1 MLEKDEM
8 ESINNGWSVI
18 LILWLAMFIS
28 LAVYVFVGHMVGEKV
43 TIFLGGDSSLGI
55 LRGILYGISIATL
68 FLTKY
73 MRNLLLKSEK
83 GSFQTRNQINQHPA
97 VAKYI
102 TAVVVSL
109 AMSESIGIYG
119 LVLFFLGK
127 NTMDLY
133 SLILL
138 SAVAMFYYRPKK
150 EELFN
155 VAQTLKIREAIG

>member
-1 MLEKDEM
+1 MLEKNEM
-8 ESINNGWSVI
+8 QSINSGWNTI
-18 LILWLAMFIS
+18 FILWLAMFIS

-43 TIFLGGDSSLGI
+43 AIFLGEDSSLGM

-83 GSFQTRNQINQHPA
+83 GSFQTGNQINQHPA

-102 TAVVVSL
+102 IAIVVSL
-109 AMSESIGIYG
+109 ALSESIGIYG
-119 LVLFFLGK
+119 LVLFLLGK
-127 NTMDLY
+127 NTVDLY
-133 SLILL
+133 SLITL
-138 SAVAMFYYRPKK
+138 SAVAMLYYRPKK

-155 VAQTLKIREAIG
+155 VAQTLKMREAIG